1 MYLFI
6 GRLIF
11 VVTFMAML
19 FFSCL
24 GNNNKVSDNDA
35 QHHNISLSC
44 GTNYKFT
51 EQDIDF
57 VKTTT
62 LNVLHSINRDTFID
76 TTIKTTCDLHFW
88 ITRGSLIS
96 KTSKHAA
103 LFIQNSPD
111 YTVFIFE
118 QKAGKWVEIDS
129 LSIGSDVSDFIDLNN
144 DGLND
149 LVVEYFLMTSNGR
162 FYKFPD
168 SYFELYLFDKKQ
180 HRFSK
185 SKDDK
190 TMRAFEL
197 ILRKDERYADYFVK

>member
-6 GRLIF
+6 GQLIF

-24 GNNNKVSDNDA
+24 GNNNNVSDNDA
-35 QHHNISLSC
+35 QHHTISLAC
-44 GTNYKFT
+44 GTNYNFT

-62 LNVLHSINRDTFID
+62 LNMLHSINRDTFID

-96 KTSKHAA
+96 KTSKHAT
-103 LFIQNSPD
+103 LFIQNPSD
-111 YTVFIFE
+111 YTVFVFE
-118 QKAGKWVEIDS
+118 QKVDKWVEIDS
-129 LSIGSDVSDFIDLNN
+129 LRIGSHVSDFIDINN

-149 LVVEYFLMTSNGR
+149 LVVEYFLMGSNGR

-168 SYFELYLFDKKQ
+168 EYFELYLFDKKR
-180 HRFSK
+180 HRFIK

-190 TMRAFEL
+190 TMRTFEM
-197 ILRKDERYADYFVK
+197 ILRKDERYAKDFVK